1 MSPSPHAPAR
11 LPAPPVP
18 NPSAGRSSA
27 SANYSPPL
35 TGNPARDLAAS
46 PNVRIFLFLLAHV
59 PLAAL
64 VSASPWA
71 ATAHAA
77 LAVLYGLRAALLK
90 RPHQVAYA
98 VTYIA
103 ASEVLWRMAQ
113 AHLLWEFAKYA
124 IVLII
129 FVALVGEWGRDA
141 GQHRLRTVW
150 PVLLLLALT
159 PGAVLTI
166 MEVGLGEARDPLS
179 FNLSGHLALIM
190 LALYLWA
197 RPMNRDVA
205 VRALL
210 ALLAPILAITFVAVY
225 TTLSE
230 LNLLTFQGESNWITS
245 GGYGPNQ
252 VSNMLGLGA
261 LAGVILFTLMPRRG
275 GPRLTI
281 ILLTLVM
288 LGQALLTF
296 SRGGV
301 YSFAVALAVFGFHLM
316 SSHGGRRRFL
326 VLLVLFAVLLSAV
339 VFPSL
344 DNFTGGTLAERF
356 QDTDTTGR
364 LEAAQAD
371 LQAFLDNPLVGVG
384 VGRAADYHSEV
395 LGISVAAHTELT
407 RLLAEHGLFGLLIIA
422 IMTVM
427 LISRYLGNRPGL
439 SRAMT
444 AALAIWSMS
453 ITLHTAMRI
462 AAVPLAFGLAL
473 VVWHLDE
480 RSDEPED
487 ASLGVDSHVYLP
499 EATRVGADRRIHPT
513 SSNSEATRR

>member
-11 LPAPPVP
+11 PAAPPVISSP
-18 NPSAGRSSA
+18 AGH
-27 SANYSPPL
+27 PPGH
-35 TGNPARDLAAS
+35 TGNPARDLVAS

-64 VSASPWA
+64 ASASPWA

-129 FVALVGEWGRDA
+129 FVALVVEWGRDA
-141 GQHRLRTVW
+141 GERRLRTVW
-150 PVLLLLALT
+150 PMLLLLALM

-166 MEVGLGEARDPLS
+166 LEVGLGEARDPLS

-197 RPMNRDVA
+197 RSMDRDVT
-205 VRALL
+205 VRVLL
-210 ALLAPILAITFVAVY
+210 ALMAPILTITFVAVY
-225 TTLSE
+225 TTLTE
-230 LNLLTFQGESNWITS
+230 LNLLAFQGESNWITS

-281 ILLTLVM
+281 MVITLLM

-301 YSFAVALAVFGFHLM
+301 YSFGVGLAFFGFHLM
-316 SSHGGRRRFL
+316 RSRGGRRRFL
-326 VLLVLFAVLLSAV
+326 VLFVLFAALLSAI

-371 LQAFLDNPLVGVG
+371 MRAFLDNPLVGVG
-384 VGRAADYHSEV
+384 VGQAVDYHREV
-395 LGISVAAHTELT
+395 LGMSVAAHTELT
-407 RLLAEHGLFGLLIIA
+407 RLLAEHGLFGLLAIA
-422 IMTVM
+422 IMAVM

-439 SRAMT
+439 SRATT
-444 AALAIWSMS
+444 AALAVWSMS

-462 AAVPLAFGLAL
+462 VAVPLAFGLAL
-473 VVWHLDE
+473 VAWRLDAGA
-480 RSDEPED
+480 DQPED
-487 ASLGVDSHVYLP
+487 TSVGVEPHVYPP
-499 EATRVGADRRIHPT
+499 EATRARVDRPIHPT
-513 SSNSEATRR
+513 PVNKEANRR